1 MSNKRNYQK
10 VTCRCILMVALPV
23 RRSWIIKKKTESQE
37 ERYYTIIPDDRAFSR
52 NSTSIQEGCIRGT
65 QFTFHLLRMSYKR
78 RSRYPT
84 EDQFCVF
91 PYKEVNI
98 VKEIQTFSNT
108 LQFVFLLIHCLA
120 DTQHFWFI
128 ITIILL
134 LKKKQFREHGGSSVS
149 VCGAENGPPPSH
161 IQCFLLM
168 MTGSP
173 QACTCPH
180 LGRSDWFP
188 WTWSTALSPKR
199 FQMRVEPRMDVT
211 SWNFHMNS
219 RQDVD
224 FLFISHPPVCHT
236 GHYGFLSFLF
246 SLFIYKL

>member
-1 MSNKRNYQK
+1 
-10 VTCRCILMVALPV
+10 MVALPV
-23 RRSWIIKKKTESQE
+23 RRGWILKKKRESWE
-37 ERYYTIIPDDRAFSR
+37 ERYYTIIPDDFSFSR

-65 QFTFHLLRMSYKR
+65 RFTFHLLRMSYKR

-98 VKEIQTFSNT
+98 VKDIRTFGDT
-108 LQFVFLLIHCLA
+108 LKFVFLLLHCLA
-120 DTQHFWFI
+120 YTQHFWFI

-134 LKKKQFREHGGSSVS
+134 LKKKQFWEHGGRSVCP
-149 VCGAENGPPPSH
+149 VCGAENAPPPSH
-161 IQCFLLM
+161 IPCFLLM

-180 LGRSDWFP
+180 LGRPDWFP
-188 WTWSTALSPKR
+188 RTWSTALSPKR
-199 FQMRVEPRMDVT
+199 FQIRVEPRMDVT

-224 FLFISHPPVCHT
+224 FLFVSHPTVCHT
-236 GHYGFLSFLF
+236 GHYVFFFLLF
-246 SLFIYKL
+246 SFFIYKL